1 MTTTE
6 EDLYA
11 ALCELAEA
19 SEALVN
25 QLHDHEE
32 PDQMIYDR
40 YDDAQE
46 RARMVLARANRG

>member
-11 ALCELAEA
+11 ALCELSEA

-25 QLHDHEE
+25 QLNDHEE

-46 RARMVLARANRG
+46 RARMVQARAIRG